1 MDKKLKQ
8 HRHKQL
14 TEEEASEIT
23 EITPPGASFDTEAG
37 RAAQGMRPDIG
48 KGQSDEERKRDE
60 RHPAPPPPDARADR
74 GKEGDADDEA
84 THDDHVT

>member
-14 TEEEASEIT
+14 TEEEAS

-48 KGQSDEERKRDE
+48 KGQSDEERKRDQ
-60 RHPAPPPPDARADR
+60 RPPAPPDARADH
-74 GKEGDADDEA
+74 GKDRLQDDADDEA